1 MAVPED
7 EPGARTRAARVLAPL
22 AFFTAATVLILLI
35 HGSLT
40 GSSSPATTS
49 TPSASVSTPP
59 ATTPAKFYNVKAG
72 DTLESIAAKYH
83 TTVGRLLRLNPKI
96 DPLSLGTGQRVRVR

>member
-1 MAVPED
+1 M
-7 EPGARTRAARVLAPL
+7 LAPL

-59 ATTPAKFYNVKAG
+59 ATTPAKPKKKRFYNVKAG

-83 TTVGRLLRLNPKI
+83 TTVDRLLRLNPKI